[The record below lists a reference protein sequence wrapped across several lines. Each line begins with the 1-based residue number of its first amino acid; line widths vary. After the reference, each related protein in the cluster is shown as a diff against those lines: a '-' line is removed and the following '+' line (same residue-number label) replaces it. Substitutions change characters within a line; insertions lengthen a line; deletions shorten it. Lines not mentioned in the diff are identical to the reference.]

1 MQVFVDIYGDWMNDT
16 IQRAITAAL
25 EYENIDTDCSVE
37 VTIQDEQG
45 IREINKQYRN
55 IDRVTDVLSFP
66 MFENKS
72 EICVDSSNT
81 AFLGSMVICRQRA
94 EQQAEE
100 YGHSVTREAAF
111 LAVHSTLHLLGY
123 DHEISAENE
132 REMFQKQEEI
142 LNAMG
147 ITR

>member
-100 YGHSVTREAAF
+100 YGHSVTREAEF